1 MFIKKNH
8 PLYKKISTV
17 GQQVQHNGISY
28 YVVDETFGQYEVEPD
43 NPVTVWKKRT
53 CY

>member
-1 MFIKKNH
+1 MFIDKKH
-8 PLYKKISTV
+8 PLYKKITVV

-28 YVVDETFGQYEVEPD
+28 SVVSDDFGQYEIEPD
-43 NPVTVWKKRT
+43 NPVTAWKRRT